1 MALVTQVAFIFN
13 LKWYN
18 RRMFF
23 NPIDF
28 YLKALLTTL
37 IVEGMLFIILISKK
51 PLKLAAALIF
61 NLLSNVL
68 LHVYF
73 HYAVVYALGSKLFI
87 WIIGEVLVI
96 LLEAF
101 LFYISKILSAK
112 QAIIVSVIFNLCSIL
127 IGSLISAVFF

>member
-1 MALVTQVAFIFN
+1 
-13 LKWYN
+13 
-18 RRMFF
+18 MFF
-23 NPIDF
+23 NPINL
-28 YLKALLTTL
+28 YLKALITTL
-37 IVEGMLFIILISKK
+37 VVEGILFIMFISKK

-73 HYAVVYALGSKLFI
+73 HYAVVYALGSKLYT
-87 WIIGEVLVI
+87 WINGEVIVI

-127 IGSLISAVFF
+127 IGFLVSAAFF

>member
-1 MALVTQVAFIFN
+1 
-13 LKWYN
+13 
-18 RRMFF
+18 MFF
-23 NPIDF
+23 NPIDL

-37 IVEGMLFIILISKK
+37 VVEGMLFIIFISKK
-51 PLKLAAALIF
+51 RLKLAAALIF
-61 NLLSNVL
+61 NLLYNVL

-73 HYAVVYALGSKLFI
+73 HYAIVYSLGSKLII

-101 LFYISKILSAK
+101 LFYISKILPAK

-127 IGSLISAVFF
+127 IGFLVSAAFF